1 MSYVVYGLLLCL
13 IVWGMRVAGKG
24 RFNDDFMS
32 LEATKC
38 LQGICAVCVMLHHIS
53 QTAAFRQANELT
65 LFPEVGFWFVGV
77 FFFCSGYGLIKSMRE
92 KRDYLKT
99 FPRKRLLTVLIPFY
113 TMTVAFAVYDV
124 AVGNHMDASQW
135 ILSAFGLVLINS
147 HAWYIVVITLLYV
160 AFYFAFTRLKSER
173 KAFFAMGLFILAQ
186 MALGIVWGHL
196 AWWAGE
202 PFWWQTPDGFSTA
215 SWWMMPCAL
224 WFQGEWWINST
235 ILFFIGMLF
244 ARFEGHVVAWLKR
257 AYWLKL
263 AVAFSALVGFHLASG
278 LVMDKFSYWTEFGPD
293 RTLGIA
299 DKYACLASQTLL
311 VMAFVVFVFMGMMK
325 ARSINPVTKFL
336 GKIALEIYLMH
347 NLLLMRFSPL
357 IARGSGG
364 GMNPP
369 TPIIAGNRANLAE
382 FAAIVIVGGI
392 ILATVFN
399 FINARLKDFAVPDR
413 RARRG
418 TRG

>member
-13 IVWGMRVAGKG
+13 IIWGMRFAGKG
-24 RFNDDFMS
+24 RFNEDFMS

-38 LQGICAVCVMLHHIS
+38 LQGLCAVCVMLHHIS
-53 QTAAFRQANELT
+53 QTAAFRQSNELAI
-65 LFPEVGFWFVGV
+65 FPEIGFWFVGI

-92 KRDYLKT
+92 KGDYLKT

-113 TMTVAFAVYDV
+113 TMTLAFAIYDV
-124 AVGNHMDASQW
+124 AMGTNMSASQW
-135 ILSAFGLVLINS
+135 VFSALGLVLINS
-147 HAWYIVVITLLYV
+147 HAWYVVVITLLYA
-160 AFYFAFTRLKSER
+160 AFYFAFTRIKSER
-173 KAFFAMGLFILAQ
+173 KAFAAMGLFVFAQ

-244 ARFEGHVVAWLKR
+244 ARFEIPVVAWLKR
-257 AYWLKL
+257 GYWIKL
-263 AVAFSALVGFHLASG
+263 AVALAAFVGFYQVSG
-278 LVMDKFSYWTEFGPD
+278 LVMNKFSYWTEFGPA
-293 RTLGIA
+293 RSLGIG
-299 DKYACLASQTLL
+299 DKYACLASQTFL
-311 VMAFVVFVFMGMMK
+311 VVAFVVFVFMVMMK

-336 GKIALEIYLMH
+336 GKITLEIYLMH
-347 NLLLMRFSPL
+347 NLLLMRFTPL
-357 IARGSGG
+357 IANGPFVGG
-364 GMNPP
+364 NPP
-369 TPIIAGNRANLAE
+369 APIIAADKSNLME

-392 ILATVFN
+392 ILGTVFN
-399 FINARLKDFAVPDR
+399 FINARIKTFAISDGH
-413 RARRG
+413 ARRVTKG
-418 TRG
+418 

>member
-1 MSYVVYGLLLCL
+1 LSYVVYGLLVCL
-13 IVWGMRVAGKG
+13 IVWGMRFAGKG
-24 RFNDDFMS
+24 RFNEDFMS

-53 QTAAFRQANELT
+53 QTSAFRQANELT
-65 LFPEVGFWFVGV
+65 LFPEAGFWFVGV
-77 FFFCSGYGLIKSMRE
+77 FFFCSGYGLIKSLRE

-113 TMTVAFAVYDV
+113 TMTLAFAIYDI
-124 AVGNHMDASQW
+124 AVGMHMSACQW
-135 ILSAFGLVLINS
+135 VLSTLGLVLINS

-160 AFYFAFTRLKSER
+160 AFYFSFTRLKSER
-173 KAFFAMGLFILAQ
+173 KAFVAMGLFILAQ
-186 MALGIVWGHL
+186 MVLGILWGHL

-244 ARFEGHVVAWLKR
+244 ARFEVPVVAWLKR
-257 AYWLKL
+257 GYWLKL
-263 AVAFSALVGFHLASG
+263 AVAFAALVGGYLGSG
-278 LVMDKFSYWTEFGPD
+278 LVMEKFSYWTEFGPD
-293 RTLGIA
+293 RTLGIG
-299 DKYACLASQTLL
+299 DKYACLASQTFL
-311 VMAFVVFVFMGMMK
+311 VVAFVVFIFMAMMK

-347 NLLLMRFSPL
+347 NLLLMRFTSL
-357 IARGSGG
+357 IASGPGG
-364 GMNPP
+364 GGNPP
-369 TPIIAGNRANLAE
+369 APIIAADKSNLAQ
-382 FAAIVIVGGI
+382 FAIIVVGGGI

-399 FINARLKDFAVPDR
+399 YINSPLKDFAVSGG

-418 TRG
+418 S